1 MTPND
6 IAAEMLR
13 EAVEEFC
20 PKKHPHPI
28 AMQPSDEFLS
38 KCDIAKTEFVFGEKP
53 YRPLVNIRHYGQNS
67 HWSGRGQR

>member
-6 IAAEMLR
+6 MVSGLAFHPDAFKMAIPSADTVDVLIGYGKLRNPDAHLGAE
-13 EAVEEFC
+13 
-20 PKKHPHPI
+20 
-28 AMQPSDEFLS
+28 
-38 KCDIAKTEFVFGEKP
+38 EKP